1 MLKNQ
6 IKLVTMKRILMLLSV
21 SLFLFS
27 CGETNNSQNLED
39 QIVGK
44 WIVTHVMGMETEEKE
59 DNCIIIKDDGTLLQ
73 VTPIGTSEFNWSIK
87 DNQLCQRNEEFDIE
101 TCGSFNL
108 EGDKLEWNTE
118 DLGTFKYRKLDQ

>member
-1 MLKNQ
+1 
-6 IKLVTMKRILMLLSV
+6 MKRILMLLSV

-27 CGETNNSQNLED
+27 CGETNKSESGEVNNSQNVED

-44 WIVTHVMGMETEEKE
+44 WIVTHAMGMKTEETE
-59 DNCIIIKDDGTLLQ
+59 DNCLIIKDDGTCIQ
-73 VTPIGTSEFNWSIK
+73 VTSFNQPEFNWSIK
-87 DNQLCQRNEEFDIE
+87 DNQFCMRNEEFDIE

-118 DLGTFKYRKLDQ
+118 DLGTMKYRKSDQ